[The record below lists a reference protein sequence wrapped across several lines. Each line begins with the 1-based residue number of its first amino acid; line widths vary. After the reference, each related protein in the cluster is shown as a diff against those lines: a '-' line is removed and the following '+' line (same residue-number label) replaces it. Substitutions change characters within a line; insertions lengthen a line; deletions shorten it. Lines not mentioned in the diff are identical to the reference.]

1 MLNIHQLILRKFL
14 LIFTILFLT
23 LGGLVYY
30 WIKDFHLQQTK
41 EALVN
46 DIKII
51 SFNIQDGADLD
62 KLAKNVKAEL
72 GLRLTLIGL
81 DGKILAESHKNKNEM
96 ENHKYREEVVSANE
110 NDYGTKIRHSKTID
124 KDLLYIAKRYDT
136 FTPPMYIRLSKEIKN
151 INADI
156 LVLGEE
162 ILGFLLLFFLF
173 VLSVTYKI
181 SAKIETEIGKIANF
195 LSSLTKKKKETY
207 IRSELSLEFYNITLL
222 LTKVAQILVK
232 KEKQKSKFTAKLQS
246 SNKQKDDIISAIS
259 HEFKNPI
266 AVINGYSQTLMED
279 AEINPNIRQKFLTKI
294 YKNGVKLSELIDTL
308 RLSSKLDSGQQEM
321 NFKTIK
327 LSELIE
333 DTVEN
338 IKLNYPKRE
347 VIIEGKGDVTIKGDS
362 SLFSVVITNL
372 VENAFKYSEDEVV
385 LKYDAKSFSVSD
397 SGIGISKKD
406 IDNLTSKFYR
416 VNENTWNNSLGLGLF
431 IVSNILTLHHFKLEI
446 KSQEHEGSTFRVLF

>member
-14 LIFTILFLT
+14 LLFTLLFLT

-30 WIKDFHLQQTK
+30 WIEDFHIQQTK
-41 EALVN
+41 DALVN
-46 DIKII
+46 NIKLI
-51 SFNIQDGADLD
+51 SFTIKDGADLD
-62 KLAKNVKAEL
+62 KLAQKVKAEL

-81 DGKILAESHKNKNEM
+81 DGEILAESHKNKKDM
-96 ENHKYREEVVSANE
+96 ENHKYREEIIEANKNE
-110 NDYGTKIRHSKTID
+110 FGTKIRHSKTID
-124 KDLLYIAKRYDT
+124 KDLLYMAKRYDNL
-136 FTPPMYIRLSKEIKN
+136 TPSMYIRLSKEIKN

-162 ILGFLLLFFLF
+162 ILGLLLLFFLF

-181 SAKIETEIGKIANF
+181 SAKIEKEIEKIANF

-207 IRSELSLEFYNITLL
+207 IRSEFSLEFYNITLL
-222 LTKVAQILVK
+222 LTKVAQILMK

-246 SNKQKDDIISAIS
+246 SNRQKDDIISAIS

-279 AEINPNIRQKFLTKI
+279 KEINPNIRQKFLTKI
-294 YKNGVKLSELIDTL
+294 YKNGVRLSELIDTL

-333 DTVEN
+333 DTVES

-347 VIIEGKGDVTIKGDS
+347 VIIKGESNVTIKGDS

-372 VENAFKYSEDEVV
+372 VENAFKYSEDEVIIQ
-385 LKYDAKSFSVSD
+385 YDENSFSVSD
-397 SGIGISKKD
+397 SGIGISNKD

-416 VNENTWNNSLGLGLF
+416 VNENRWNNSLGLGLF
-431 IVSNILTLHHFKLEI
+431 IVSNILSLHHFRLEI
-446 KSQEHEGSTFRVLF
+446 KSKEHEGSTFTILF